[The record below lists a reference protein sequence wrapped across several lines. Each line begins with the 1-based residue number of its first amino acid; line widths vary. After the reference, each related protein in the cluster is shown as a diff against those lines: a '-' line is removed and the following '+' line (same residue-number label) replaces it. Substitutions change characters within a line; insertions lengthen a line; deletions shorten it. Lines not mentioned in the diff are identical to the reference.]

1 VSESRILETE
11 RLILRELAHS
21 DADFV
26 LRLLNT
32 PGWLQFIGDKQVRS
46 VSDAIQYLN
55 NGPIASY
62 REHGFGLWLVWHK
75 DREMPIGMCGLIK
88 RQFLDDVDIGFAF
101 LPEFFG
107 SGFGYEIA
115 AATMWY
121 AKNELKIPKIVAIT
135 KPNNIAS
142 IKLLLKLDLH
152 FVKQVEIS
160 LDDVVFL
167 FEPKK

>member
-1 VSESRILETE
+1 
-11 RLILRELAHS
+11 
-21 DADFV
+21 
-26 LRLLNT
+26 
-32 PGWLQFIGDKQVRS
+32 
-46 VSDAIQYLN
+46 
-55 NGPIASY
+55 
-62 REHGFGLWLVWHK
+62 
-75 DREMPIGMCGLIK
+75 MCGLIK

-101 LPEFFG
+101 LPEFYG
-107 SGFGYEIA
+107 SGFGYDIA
-115 AATMWY
+115 AAEMSY

-142 IKLLLKLDLH
+142 IKLLLKLGLH